1 MEPNF
6 QTSFIPK
13 KPIVRDTIR
22 TPHTIGL
29 LTVVAIFIL
38 FTVAAGT
45 GALFFYK
52 QIQTKKIASMKNNL
66 DLAKSRFEPAKIE
79 ELQRLDKRLNAS
91 NKILSKHIAITP
103 IFQGL
108 QAITMKSVR
117 FTKFSYTIGEEKN
130 AKINVKMSG
139 ITLGYSF
146 LALQSDLFA
155 QNKNFIDP
163 VFSNLALN
171 EAGNVTFDLDFSVD
185 PSFVDYKTMLLT
197 ETKNSENASINNMQI
212 ET

>member
-29 LTVVAIFIL
+29 LTVIAIFVL
-38 FTVAAGT
+38 FAVAAGT

-52 QIQTKKIASMKNNL
+52 GIQTKKIATMKNNL

-91 NKILSKHIAITP
+91 NKILAKHIAVTP

-171 EAGNVTFDLDFSVD
+171 EAGNVTFDLDFFVD

-197 ETKNSENASINNMQI
+197 ESKNSDNASLESMQ
-212 ET
+212 TGT